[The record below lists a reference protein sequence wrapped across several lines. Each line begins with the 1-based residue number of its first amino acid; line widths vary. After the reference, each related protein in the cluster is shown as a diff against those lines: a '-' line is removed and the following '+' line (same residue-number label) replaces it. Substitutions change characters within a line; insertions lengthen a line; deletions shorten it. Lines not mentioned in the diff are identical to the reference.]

1 MVASHIPS
9 MSLESDPRRRRL
21 LDDPLAIRAL
31 AHPVRLDLQALLG
44 NEGPLTA
51 ADAARRL
58 GISQALASHHLRQLA
73 KYDFVEPA
81 PGKDNRE
88 RPWRLVSTSQS
99 WQGARRTA
107 EGAAAADILE
117 QVIAERALGTFLDW
131 QERRRE
137 EPDVWVEHTGIG
149 RGSIYLTADELADL
163 DEQISDLILRYVQER
178 PIDDKSTRP
187 AGSRRVD
194 IVQIVTIAP
203 PEQDPDSPPEQDPDS
218 PPGQDTVSPP
228 EQDTVS
234 PPGQDT
240 VSAPDEDLEPGAVS
254 PSEEDEG

>member
-1 MVASHIPS
+1 M
-9 MSLESDPRRRRL
+9 

-44 NEGPLTA
+44 TEGPLTA

-99 WQGARRTA
+99 WREAMSSPEA
-107 EGAAAADILE
+107 AAAADVLE
-117 QVIAERALGTFLDW
+117 QLVAERALGELADW
-131 QERRRE
+131 QQRRAK
-137 EPDVWVEHTGIG
+137 EPAIWVNNAGIGHTGI
-149 RGSIYLTADELADL
+149 YLTGEELAEL
-163 DEQISDLILRYVQER
+163 EEQISALLQRYVDER

-187 AGSRRVD
+187 PGSRHVD
-194 IVQIVTIAP
+194 ITRIV
-203 PEQDPDSPPEQDPDS
+203 
-218 PPGQDTVSPP
+218 TVSPETVPP
-228 EQDTVS
+228 EEGT
-234 PPGQDT
+234 
-240 VSAPDEDLEPGAVS
+240 EP
-254 PSEEDEG
+254 